1 MTVQY
6 PFLIALAVVGT
17 GAAVLAYLRL
27 QRRRTAVLRGA
38 GLGLTAAGGRGAVR
52 RHLPYVLFL
61 AALPMLLVGLARPHA
76 ELPVPRVSGTVMLVF
91 DVSNSMA
98 ATDVEPSRLAAAQSA
113 AQGFVD
119 QQPSTV
125 DIGVVI
131 FGQGGLLTQ
140 TPTDD
145 RAAVKNAITRLS
157 TSGSTSL
164 RQAILTALSAIVGEP
179 VELPTEEDAAPPD
192 LGYWGSATIIVFS
205 DGQETESPEQA
216 QASAA
221 LAGAAG
227 VRIETVGIGTPEGAT
242 VEVEGFQVA
251 TALDEQ
257 LLTELAAVTGGTYHP
272 ARDAAALN
280 DIHRSIDLRITTE
293 PEHIELTALFAGS
306 ALLLLTLGGLL
317 MIRWYG
323 RIV

>member
-17 GAAVLAYLRL
+17 GVAVLAYLRV
-27 QRRRTAVLRGA
+27 QRRRAEALRGA
-38 GLGLTAAGGRGAVR
+38 GIGLTAAGGRGSVR
-52 RHLPYVLFL
+52 RHLPYILFL
-61 AALPMLLVGLARPHA
+61 AALPMLLTGLARPHA

-98 ATDVEPSRLAAAQSA
+98 ATDVEPSRLAAAQTA
-113 AQGFVD
+113 AASFVD

-140 TPTDD
+140 TPTPD

-164 RQAILTALSAIVGEP
+164 RQAILTALSAIVGKP
-179 VELPTEEDAAPPD
+179 VELPTQEDAAPPD

-216 QASAA
+216 QAAA
-221 LAGAAG
+221 AMAGAAG
-227 VRIETVGIGTPEGAT
+227 VRIETVGIGTPAGTT

-257 LLTELAAVTGGTYHP
+257 LLTDLSAVTGGTYHP
-272 ARDAAALN
+272 ARDAAALD

-293 PEHIELTALFAGS
+293 PEYIELTALFAGS

>member
-17 GAAVLAYLRL
+17 GVAVLAYLRV
-27 QRRRTAVLRGA
+27 QRRRAEALRGA
-38 GLGLTAAGGRGAVR
+38 GIGLTAAGGRGSVR

-61 AALPMLLVGLARPHA
+61 AALPMLLTGLARPHA

-98 ATDVEPSRLAAAQSA
+98 ATDVEPTRLAAAQA
-113 AQGFVD
+113 AAASFVD

-140 TPTDD
+140 TPTPD
-145 RAAVKNAITRLS
+145 RAAVKNAISRLS

-164 RQAILTALSAIVGEP
+164 RQAILTALSAIVGKP
-179 VELPTEEDAAPPD
+179 VELPAQEDAALPD

-216 QASAA
+216 LAA
-221 LAGAAG
+221 AAMAGAAG
-227 VRIETVGIGTPEGAT
+227 VRLETVGIGTPTGTT

-257 LLTELAAVTGGTYHP
+257 LLTDLSAVTGGTYHP
-272 ARDAAALN
+272 ARDAAALD